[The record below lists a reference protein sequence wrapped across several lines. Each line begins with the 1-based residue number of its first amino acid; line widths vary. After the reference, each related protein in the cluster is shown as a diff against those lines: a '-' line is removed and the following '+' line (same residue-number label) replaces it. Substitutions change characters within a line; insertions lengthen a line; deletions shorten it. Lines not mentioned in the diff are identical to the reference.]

1 MSQLFTISS
10 LRPILKAFETGY
22 DLSTRISSKNMIF
35 GNAEI

>member
-10 LRPILKAFETGY
+10 SLPILKAETGY